1 MATKGDTDGNGGV
14 NRRGNGA
21 VTGGMHR
28 ADLPM
33 VLMYHSVCGYRHDPY
48 LVTVCPDRFARQMAW
63 LRRHGLRGVS
73 IRDLLDAHRAGRP
86 RGLVGLTFDDGY
98 ADFLANA
105 LPVLRHHGFTATVF
119 ALAGRLGGD
128 NAWDEQGPRK
138 PLLTADALR
147 RVAAAGM
154 EIGSHGW
161 AHVPLPETGE
171 NGLVQEIEASRPVL
185 SELAGGEVRG
195 FCYPYGEV
203 SGEVAERVRD
213 AGYDY
218 ACAIW
223 RSNLTGIYAL
233 PRIYVGDADSGLR
246 LEAKRFRHRL
256 VSRHPRFDPALRR
269 IPVS

>member
-1 MATKGDTDGNGGV
+1 
-14 NRRGNGA
+14 
-21 VTGGMHR
+21 
-28 ADLPM
+28 M
-33 VLMYHSVCGYRHDPY
+33 VFMYHSVYGYRQDPY
-48 LVTVCPDRFARQMAW
+48 LVTVRPDRFARQMAW
-63 LRRHGLRGVS
+63 LSRHGLRGVS
-73 IRDLLDAHRAGRP
+73 IRDLLEACRTGRP
-86 RGLVGLTFDDGY
+86 GSLVGLTFDDGY

-138 PLLTADALR
+138 PLLTADGLR

-171 NGLVQEIEASRPVL
+171 PGLVQEIEASRAVL
-185 SELAGGEVRG
+185 SELAGADVRG
-195 FCYPYGEV
+195 FCYPYGAV
-203 SGEVAERVRD
+203 NGEVVQRVRD

-223 RSNLTGIYAL
+223 RSDLTGTYAL
-233 PRIYVGDADSGLR
+233 PRIYVGDADSGPR
-246 LEAKRFRHRL
+246 LEAKRLRHRL

-269 IPVS
+269 APVS